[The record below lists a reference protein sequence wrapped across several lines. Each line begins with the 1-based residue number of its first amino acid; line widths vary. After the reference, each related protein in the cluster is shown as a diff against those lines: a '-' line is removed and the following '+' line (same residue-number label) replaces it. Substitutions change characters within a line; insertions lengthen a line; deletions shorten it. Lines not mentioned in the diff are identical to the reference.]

1 MELTSN
7 EALKQALIAE
17 FGYSIM
23 PLIGIKNELKNG
35 DLHLIPFK
43 GLPLTSNWDLVWVKL
58 KKLSP
63 TANTFLEFIKKEKEK
78 IIENEFNWINKLDI

>member
-23 PLIGIKNELKNG
+23 PWIGIKNELKNG

-43 GLPLTSNWDLVWVKL
+43 GSPLTSNWDLVWVKL